1 MTQQRPRVHIQK
13 NLYFDR
19 NISDMLIAIIY
30 FVLDISKVSIARS
43 AYMRQKH
50 NQLGIVCFTFS
61 EKKSFSKIYHSCIK
75 RLLDISD
82 I

>member
-43 AYMRQKH
+43 AYMVIRH
-50 NQLGIVCFTFS
+50 I
-61 EKKSFSKIYHSCIK
+61 
-75 RLLDISD
+75 
-82 I
+82 